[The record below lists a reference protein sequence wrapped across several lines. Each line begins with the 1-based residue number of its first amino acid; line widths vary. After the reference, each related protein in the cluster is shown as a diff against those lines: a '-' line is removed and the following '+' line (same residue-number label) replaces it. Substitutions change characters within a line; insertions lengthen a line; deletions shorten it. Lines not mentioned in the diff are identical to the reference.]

1 MRRRGFTLL
10 EVMVAVA
17 ILGLGLS
24 FATVTVLGVAAI
36 AVMLNPFGR
45 IGFREATTVL
55 VANWMAG
62 GGLDVAHADGGFKQ
76 LAILESLGE
85 MFTTI
90 PLGIVAIPFLAAWYR
105 LRRREAAADQPTS
118 AI

>member
-1 MRRRGFTLL
+1 LRLVL
-10 EVMVAVA
+10 AV
-17 ILGLGLS
+17 L
-24 FATVTVLGVAAI
+24 TVLGVAAI

-90 PLGIVAIPFLAAWYR
+90 PLGILAIPFLASWYR
-105 LRRREAAADQPTS
+105 RRRREAPGGQPAS
-118 AI
+118 AN

>member
-1 MRRRGFTLL
+1 
-10 EVMVAVA
+10 
-17 ILGLGLS
+17 
-24 FATVTVLGVAAI
+24 VLGVAAI

-62 GGLDVAHADGGFKQ
+62 GGLDVSHADGGFKQ
-76 LAILESLGE
+76 LALLESLGE

-90 PLGIVAIPFLAAWYR
+90 PLGLISLPLVISWYR
-105 LRRREAAADQPTS
+105 MRRREPAVNPS
-118 AI
+118 